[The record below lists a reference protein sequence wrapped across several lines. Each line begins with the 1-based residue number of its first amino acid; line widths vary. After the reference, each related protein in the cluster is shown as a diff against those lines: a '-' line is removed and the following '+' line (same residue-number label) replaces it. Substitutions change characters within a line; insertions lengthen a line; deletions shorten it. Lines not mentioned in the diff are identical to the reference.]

1 MTGINKIMELRDQIM
16 GMNPTPR
23 NLQEA
28 LAAICNLMNDIQR
41 ELDDLDNYRM
51 EQRERA

>member
-1 MTGINKIMELRDQIM
+1 MNKISQIRDQILHM
-16 GMNPTPR
+16 EPTPT

-28 LAAICNLMNDIQR
+28 LGAVCLILNSIQR

-51 EQRERA
+51 EQKERE

>member
-1 MTGINKIMELRDQIM
+1 MNKIIELRDQIM
-16 GMNPTPR
+16 RMDPTQR

-28 LAAICNLMNDIQR
+28 LAAVCNLMNEIQR

-51 EQRERA
+51 EQKERG